1 MVWLWRGWRG
11 EVMGHGP
18 VIGGW
23 SGWGGG
29 GAGMVMSWGEWS
41 GPEDCGEGHGQ
52 ILRTGGRGMVRS

>member
-11 EVMGHGP
+11 EVMGHGT

-29 GAGMVMSWGEWS
+29 HGDVMG
-41 GPEDCGEGHGQ
+41 
-52 ILRTGGRGMVRS
+52 GMVRS